1 MKIAI
6 IQGAFFPVP
15 AILGGAVEKI
25 WFRMGQE
32 FSALG
37 HEVIHIGRAHPSLQ
51 KKEVING
58 VTYNRIKGY
67 DTPSSK
73 WKLKYLDFL
82 YSLKAI
88 REIPKNIDIIV
99 TNTFWSPFLLRGTTG
114 KKVYVSVE
122 RYPKW
127 QMKFYTHVGKL
138 RGCSPVICS
147 AIKSEISPKY
157 HHLITYVPNPV
168 PFNIYPVSSSKE
180 NIILY
185 VGRLH
190 SEKGLHI
197 LIKAF
202 STFHQVFKSDWKL
215 VIVGPYKIHEGGG
228 GDDYFQG
235 LKQLAN
241 GLNVEFIGPIY
252 EEKELIKYYSI
263 ASIFCYP
270 AQHGSGD
277 AAPVAPR
284 EAMAYG
290 CVPIVSHLACF
301 DDFIIDGIN
310 GLRYDHLAEDQ
321 YFQLYNTFKK
331 IIKNKELFI
340 TLSNNAKEVIT
351 KYSSQI
357 IAQQFIEDFTTYD
370 IPK

>member
-37 HEVIHIGRAHPSLQ
+37 HEVIHIGRSHPSLQ
-51 KKEVING
+51 KKEIING

-73 WKLKYLDFL
+73 LKLKYLDFL
-82 YSLKAI
+82 YSMKAI
-88 REIPKNIDIIV
+88 KEIPKNIDIIV

-138 RGCSPVICS
+138 RGCSPVICK
-147 AIKSEISPKY
+147 AIKSELPPKH

-168 PFNIYPVSSSKE
+168 PFNIHPIECSKE
-180 NIILY
+180 KVILY

-190 SEKGLHI
+190 PEKGLHI
-197 LIKAF
+197 LLKAF
-202 STFHQVFKSDWKL
+202 STFQQVYNAGWKL
-215 VIVGPYKIHEGGG
+215 IIVGPHTIHEGGG
-228 GDDYFQG
+228 GDLYFQQ
-235 LKQLAN
+235 LKNL
-241 GLNVEFIGPIY
+241 GHGFNVAFVGPIY
-252 EEKELIKYYSI
+252 EEKELIKYYSR

-270 AQHGSGD
+270 AQQGSGD

-290 CVPIVSHLACF
+290 CVPIVSQLACF
-301 DDFIIDGIN
+301 DDFIIDGKN
-310 GLRYDHLAEDQ
+310 GLRYNHLADDQ
-321 YFQLYNTFKK
+321 YFELYKLFKMM
-331 IIKNKELFI
+331 INDENLLL
-340 TLSNNAKEVIT
+340 TLSNNARDIIT
-351 KYSSQI
+351 TYSSQL
-357 IAQQFIEDFTTYD
+357 IAQQFIKDFTTYD
-370 IPK
+370 QTK